1 MEASMP
7 KTLMSLAAATVVFA
21 AALVGSANAA
31 TVNDTL
37 KACKN
42 SPGCG
47 YSKLKRSGDYVGCS
61 VKSQGGSGTCFYC
74 NTSTNNCFQ
83 VRRVEEN
90 KWKRVWGNPVRA
102 LNRVD
107 R

>member
-1 MEASMP
+1 MYNSV
-7 KTLMSLAAATVVFA
+7 MSHAV
-21 AALVGSANAA
+21 AALFFTVTFVVSANAA
-31 TVNDTL
+31 PVDATL
-37 KACKN
+37 NACKN

-47 YSKLKRSGDYVGCS
+47 YSKTPGGDFAGCS

-74 NTSTNNCFQ
+74 NTQTNDCFK

-90 KWKRVWGNPVRA
+90 KWKRVWGDPVRS
-102 LNRVD
+102 LNRVN